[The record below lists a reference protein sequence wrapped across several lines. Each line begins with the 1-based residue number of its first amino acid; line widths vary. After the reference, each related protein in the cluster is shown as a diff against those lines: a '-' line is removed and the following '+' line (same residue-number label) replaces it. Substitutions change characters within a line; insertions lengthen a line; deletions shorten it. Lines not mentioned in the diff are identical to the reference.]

1 MVGVL
6 LFAYITVN
14 LFLKCQGQTIHQAKI
29 FSENTEVPEG
39 GRLEVTCSTFGFT
52 VKAVYSYLCKN
63 GKAILMKKGTT
74 RQDTTF
80 KIERI
85 EMNAS
90 GNYSCV
96 FSEEQLEITKVS
108 GYGQNYIF
116 INVIESFIYAQIH
129 LLKPEV
135 PVGSDAEFN
144 CSTSKPLNKNQ
155 SKNMILAYLIKN
167 GTPVEVNIWDTEKMM
182 TTFTLRDVRI
192 EDAGTYSCVILLNIL
207 PYHGMRLHQNI
218 TVNLEITVN
227 SSINK
232 VIIVTTCSI
241 IVLLFS
247 LFLGIWA
254 LIRKRGCLRIN
265 VERSSNNETELRGT
279 EIYYEEVHNPHT
291 SDTGDT
297 QHVVWSAS
305 EFADSSESD
314 EDYNDVGS
322 ITV

>member
-14 LFLKCQGQTIHQAKI
+14 LFLKCQGQRIHQAKI
-29 FSENTEVPEG
+29 WSENTEVPEG
-39 GRLEVTCSTFGFT
+39 GRLEVICSTFGFT
-52 VKAVYSYLCKN
+52 EKAVHSYLCKN
-63 GKAILMKKGTT
+63 GKAILMKKGTP

-129 LLKPEV
+129 LFKPEV

-144 CSTSKPLNKNQ
+144 CSTSKPLHKNQ
-155 SKNMILAYLIKN
+155 SKNMILVYLINN

-207 PYHGMRLHQNI
+207 PYHGMRLHQNMK
-218 TVNLEITVN
+218 VNLEITATSN
-227 SSINK
+227 SSIDK
-232 VIIVTTCSI
+232 VIFVVRYSS

-247 LFLGIWA
+247 LLLGISA
-254 LIRKRGCLRIN
+254 LIRKR
-265 VERSSNNETELRGT
+265 ESTMK
-279 EIYYEEVHNPHT
+279 EVNNPHT
-291 SDTGDT
+291 SGTGDT

-314 EDYNDVGS
+314 EEYNDVGS